1 MASIPIKNSWSMAD
15 ETKGKGVAITSYILI
30 VGVLIAMSMNAGEEK
45 TKFASFHIRQAL
57 GLSILFLSL
66 GLLVSNF
73 DNWMIT
79 SAMYI
84 FLGVL
89 WMFGLSSAASGRMTA
104 VPLVGAFFQKIFKN
118 L

>member
-1 MASIPIKNSWSMAD
+1 MAN
-15 ETKGKGVAITSYILI
+15 ENTGKSAAIISYIMV
-30 VGVLIAMSMNAGEEK
+30 VGVLIALSMNTAEDR

-57 GLSILFLSL
+57 GLSIVFVSL

-79 SAMYI
+79 SSMYL
-84 FLGVL
+84 FVGVL
-89 WMFGLSSAASGRMTA
+89 WAFGLFSAAAGRMTP
-104 VPLVGAFFQKIFKN
+104 VPLLGNFFQKFFKN